1 MKIAVYVD
9 SFGNAA
15 DIFGQGHIEVFEKHA
30 GCWHRHQQQE
40 FDVNESMNLDAI
52 RKCAFDLSEKLADC
66 RVLVL
71 KSIPGVLQAFF
82 EGCGFKLWKMT
93 GAPDTHFNF
102 IEEYHFTKN
111 DSKKECYELF
121 TEEKRGIFSIDM
133 NKLLT
138 ENNALTSR
146 SLLIPFIKNKSFSRL
161 IVVCNHIPKWF
172 TKELPALGFDWTE
185 EKLSSGLIIAAIEP
199 DNT

>member
-9 SFGNAA
+9 SFGNSA
-15 DIFGQGHIEVFEKHA
+15 DIFGKGHIEVFEKHA
-30 GCWHRHQQQE
+30 GCWHKFQQQE
-40 FDVNESMNLDAI
+40 FDVNEEMNLDEI
-52 RKCAFDLSEKLADC
+52 RSSAFNLSEKLADC

-93 GAPDTHFNF
+93 GAPDTHFDF
-102 IEEYHFTKN
+102 IEDYHFKKEA
-111 DSKKECYELF
+111 SGKECYELF
-121 TEEKRGIFSIDM
+121 TEEKKGIFTVDM

-138 ENNALTSR
+138 NNKALTSR
-146 SLLIPFIKNKSFSRL
+146 SLLIPFIKNNQFLKLS
-161 IVVCNHIPKWF
+161 VVCNHIPKWF

-185 EKLSSGLIIAAIEP
+185 EKLSSGLIIASREP
-199 DNT
+199 DDT